1 MLCRGCREDRAKLSW
16 HADSAVMCVGW
27 SSIISGAWH
36 SSAWLDPGP
45 YFGNPWD
52 QPCPGDASRQSFRLE
67 HHDGTDRDFQ
77 YQDQSGKHDPVLE
90 ELS

>member
-1 MLCRGCREDRAKLSW
+1 MLVGLLSL
-16 HADSAVMCVGW
+16 VEPGIPV
-27 SSIISGAWH
+27 
-36 SSAWLDPGP
+36 AWLDPGP